1 MAICFPPASFF
12 IFQYK
17 RMNLSR
23 RHRLTSHVETGAM
36 NDIMFFLMLF
46 FLIASTLVN
55 PNVIK
60 LLLPNAKSS
69 KQVMKQPITISVDA
83 AGQYFINK
91 KPIVAA
97 AVEPELVALI
107 GSAPSKEQPS
117 VVLRVDASLN
127 VQKLV
132 DIREVGNRLK
142 LKMVMATQAQQA
154 AAK

>member
-1 MAICFPPASFF
+1 
-12 IFQYK
+12 
-17 RMNLSR
+17 MNLSR

-83 AGQYFINK
+83 AGTYFVNK
-91 KPIVAA
+91 KPVNPS
-97 AVEPELVALI
+97 AVETELVALV
-107 GSAPSKEQPS
+107 GPAKPTSEQPT
-117 VVLRVDASLN
+117 VVLRVDNSLN

-132 DIREVGNRLK
+132 DILEIGNRLK

-154 AAK
+154 AGK

>member
-1 MAICFPPASFF
+1 
-12 IFQYK
+12 
-17 RMNLSR
+17 MNLSR

-69 KQVMKQPITISVDA
+69 KQVMKQPITVSVDA
-83 AGQYFINK
+83 AGTYFVNK
-91 KPIVAA
+91 KPVNPAS
-97 AVEPELVALI
+97 VEPELVALI
-107 GSAPSKEQPS
+107 GPTTLASEQPT
-117 VVLRVDASLN
+117 VVLRVDNSLN

-132 DIREVGNRLK
+132 DILEIGNRLK

-154 AAK
+154 AGK

>member
-1 MAICFPPASFF
+1 
-12 IFQYK
+12 
-17 RMNLSR
+17 MNLSR

-69 KQVMKQPITISVDA
+69 KQVMKQPITVSVDA
-83 AGQYFINK
+83 AGTYFVNK
-91 KPIVAA
+91 KSVSPA

-107 GSAPSKEQPS
+107 GPTTPTTEQPT
-117 VVLRVDASLN
+117 VVLRVDNSLN

-132 DIREVGNRLK
+132 DILEIGNRLK

-154 AAK
+154 AGK

>member
-1 MAICFPPASFF
+1 
-12 IFQYK
+12 
-17 RMNLSR
+17 MNLSR

-55 PNVIK
+55 PNIIK
-60 LLLPNAKSS
+60 LLLPSAKSS
-69 KQVMKQPITISVDA
+69 TQVMKQPITISVDE
-83 AGQYFINK
+83 AGQYFVNK
-91 KPIVAA
+91 KPVAPEG
-97 AVEPELVALI
+97 VEPALVALI
-107 GSAPSKEQPS
+107 GPATPTTQQPT

-132 DIREVGNRLK
+132 NILEIGNRLK

-154 AAK
+154 AGK

>member
-1 MAICFPPASFF
+1 
-12 IFQYK
+12 
-17 RMNLSR
+17 MNLSR

-69 KQVMKQPITISVDA
+69 KQVMKQPITVSVNA
-83 AGQYFINK
+83 SGQYFVNK
-91 KPIVAA
+91 KLVSPAA
-97 AVEPELVALI
+97 LESELVALV
-107 GSAPSKEQPS
+107 GPSNPAEQPT

-132 DIREVGNRLK
+132 DILEIGNRRK

-154 AAK
+154 AGK

>member
-1 MAICFPPASFF
+1 
-12 IFQYK
+12 
-17 RMNLSR
+17 MNLSR

-91 KPIVAA
+91 KLITAA

-107 GSAPSKEQPS
+107 GPAPSKEQPT

-132 DIREVGNRLK
+132 DILEVGNRLK